1 MPDIRKHLGTG
12 HPFALFIPVDSGKHR
27 GNPRI
32 EMRDKLDTRSKPS
45 SYKAAILIWLG
56 LWTIILAFI
65 AHRYMALTEIPAADV
80 TYVPTGPPETLP
92 QFVPPETTVILVDEE
107 QPSTSH
113 PSSTATTAPE
123 APLPT
128 VTPGWVAATS
138 PPTRMVAPSI
148 GLDSPVVPV
157 GWYVEESEQGT
168 QVVWEVASYA
178 AGWHVNSAYPA
189 NGGNIVLSG
198 HNNTAGEVFRYLMD
212 LERGD
217 QIRLYADDTV
227 YPYTVV
233 GKMLLEE
240 KGMPLEIRRQNAQ
253 WIAPTDDERL
263 TLVTCWPYSTYTHR
277 LIIIASPIR

>member
-1 MPDIRKHLGTG
+1 MPGIRNHLGAG
-12 HPFALFIPVDSGKHR
+12 PPLALFSRVDGGKHPR
-27 GNPRI
+27 NPTRKV
-32 EMRDKLDTRSKPS
+32 RDKLDIRNKPS

-65 AHRYMALTEIPAADV
+65 AYRYTALNEIPAADV
-80 TYVPTGPPETLP
+80 TYVPAGPPETLP
-92 QFVPPETTVILVDEE
+92 EFIPPEATVIPVDEKR
-107 QPSTSH
+107 PSTSH
-113 PSSTATTAPE
+113 PSSTATTTAE
-123 APLPT
+123 VPLPT

-138 PPTRMVAPSI
+138 PPTRIVAPSI

-157 GWYVEESEQGT
+157 AWYVEESEQGT
-168 QVVWEVASYA
+168 QVLWEVARYA
-178 AGWHVNSAYPA
+178 AGWHVNSAYPG

-217 QIRLYADDTV
+217 EIRLYVDDTV

-277 LIIIASPIR
+277 LIIIASPMR